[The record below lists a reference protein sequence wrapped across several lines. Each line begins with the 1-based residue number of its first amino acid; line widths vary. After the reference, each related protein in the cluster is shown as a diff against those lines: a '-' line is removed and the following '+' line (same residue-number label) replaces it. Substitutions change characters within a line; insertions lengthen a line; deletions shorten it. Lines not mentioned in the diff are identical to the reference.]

1 LLFSFTLFLGSLFL
15 HFFSSLTAFL
25 CFVAIESR
33 FINHIETPK
42 HLSRFSFSNFLF
54 SLVLSFIGL
63 NYFYFS
69 GHHDPKPT

>member
-1 LLFSFTLFLGSLFL
+1 LFFSFTLFLGSLFL

-42 HLSRFSFSNFLF
+42 HLRRFSFFLF